1 MPRLHRRDLTN
12 CKSGARPGTSIVLL
26 VRWRPF
32 PVTLFDCD
40 STLSAV
46 EGIDELADC
55 PDHQAEI
62 ASLTEQA
69 MDGELPLED
78 VYGRRLE
85 LVGPSKEDI
94 RSVKAS
100 YKSNV
105 VPDAQAVIAALH
117 HADTETWIVSGGLL
131 EPVAE
136 FATWL
141 GVPPERVRAVE
152 TTFDPLHGDWWDGR
166 TQPRYADHDR
176 GELTTT
182 DGKAE
187 IIRQSVRTV
196 GRRLLVGDGVSDLA
210 AAGEVDLFAAYAGVV
225 SRPAVVDGAPVVITS
240 QSLAPVLAL
249 AIGPQRVREL
259 VGGPH
264 DPVAR
269 ACLDGIEDGA
279 LRFNDPELGRRFTA
293 SAG

>member
-1 MPRLHRRDLTN
+1 M
-12 CKSGARPGTSIVLL
+12 
-26 VRWRPF
+26 RWRPY
-32 PVTLFDCD
+32 PVTVFDCD

-46 EGIDELADC
+46 EGIDELAER
-55 PDHQAEI
+55 PDHQEQI

-69 MDGELPLED
+69 MDGHLPLEEI
-78 VYGRRLE
+78 YGRRLE
-85 LVGPSKEDI
+85 LVGPTREEI

-117 HADTETWIVSGGLL
+117 HVDTETWIVSGGLL

-141 GVPPERVRAVE
+141 GVPTERVRAVA
-152 TTFDPLHGDWWDGR
+152 TTFDPLDGDWWQASA
-166 TQPRYADHDR
+166 QPRYADHDG

-187 IIRQSVRTV
+187 VIRTSVQTE

-210 AAGEVDLFAAYAGVV
+210 AADEVDLFAAYAGVV
-225 SRPAVVDGAPVVITS
+225 SRPAVVDEAPVVITS
-240 QSLAPVLAL
+240 ESLAPVLAL
-249 AIGPQRVREL
+249 ALGPGRVKEL

-269 ACLDGIEDGA
+269 SCLDGIEGGA
-279 LRFNDPELGRRFTA
+279 LRFNDQDLGLRFA
-293 SAG
+293 AAG